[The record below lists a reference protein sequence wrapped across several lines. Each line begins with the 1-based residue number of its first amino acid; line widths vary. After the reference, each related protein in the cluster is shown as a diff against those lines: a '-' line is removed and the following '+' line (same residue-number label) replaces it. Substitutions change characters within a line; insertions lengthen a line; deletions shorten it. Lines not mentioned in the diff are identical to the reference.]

1 MRVAVAFDHRGVVLR
16 DRVIAEIH
24 ALGHEVVDLGTDRP
38 APKIDYPD
46 KAGDVARALTTGAAD
61 RAVLICSS
69 GVGAA
74 IAACKFAG
82 VRASVRHDVYTAH
95 QESSTTT

>member
-16 DRVIAEIH
+16 ERVIAEIES
-24 ALGHEVVDLGTDRP
+24 LGHEVVDLGTDRS

-46 KAGDVARALTTGAAD
+46 KAGDVAGAVTSGVAE

-82 VRASVRHDVYTAH
+82 IRVSVCYDVYIAH
-95 QESSTTT
+95 